1 MDIGCRIFII
11 GFLIWTCSLVG
22 IHAQSVEYT
31 AADSIRIEQ
40 LLKQAQREKP
50 ENVMMY
56 FGKQFLGVPY
66 VGHTLEEGDKEH
78 LIINTRGLDCTTFV
92 ETVSALSLCDAH
104 NTRSFADFCHYLQQ
118 LRYRDGKINGYPS
131 RLHYFTQWGED
142 NERMGWL
149 KSVFESVDFKGF
161 ATQTISVNYMSSHP
175 QLYKHLKT
183 NPSYVKKIKA
193 DEQAING
200 KKYKYLPKSKL
211 NLSPSQLSF
220 IHTGDIVS
228 IITSKD
234 GLDTSHVGFAV
245 WQNGKLHLMHA
256 SSLYKKVVLDS
267 KTFYD
272 YSQGQK
278 SQIGIRIYRLTE

>member
-1 MDIGCRIFII
+1 MALLAI
-11 GFLIWTCSLVG
+11 LISFVSALSG
-22 IHAQSVEYT
+22 KIDASIEYT
-31 AADSIRIEQ
+31 KQDSIRIVRILQEAKTERGNEART
-40 LLKQAQREKP
+40 L
-50 ENVMMY
+50 Y
-56 FGKQFLGVPY
+56 FGKKFFDTPY
-66 VGHTLEEGDKEH
+66 VGHTLEEGNTEH

-92 ETVSALSLCDAH
+92 ETVSALSLCDVHDA
-104 NTRSFADFCHYLQQ
+104 RSFADFCHYLRQ

-142 NERMGWL
+142 NERKGWV
-149 KSVFESVDFKGF
+149 KSIFETVDFNGF
-161 ATQTISVNYMSSHP
+161 AIQTISVNYMSSHP
-175 QLYKHLKT
+175 QLYKQLKAH
-183 NPSYVKKIKA
+183 PSFVNKIKT

-256 SSLYKKVVLDS
+256 SSLYGRVVLDS

>member
-1 MDIGCRIFII
+1 MMT
-11 GFLIWTCSLVG
+11 FLAILISFVSTLSG
-22 IHAQSVEYT
+22 KIEASIEYT
-31 AADSIRIEQ
+31 KQDSIHIVRILQDAKTERGNEPRT
-40 LLKQAQREKP
+40 L
-50 ENVMMY
+50 Y
-56 FGKQFLGVPY
+56 FGKKFFNTPY
-66 VGHTLEEGDKEH
+66 VGHTLEEGNIEH

-104 NTRSFADFCHYLQQ
+104 NARSFADFCRYLQQ

-142 NERMGWL
+142 NERMGWV

-278 SQIGIRIYRLTE
+278 SQLGIRIYRLTE

>member
-1 MDIGCRIFII
+1 MALLA
-11 GFLIWTCSLVG
+11 FLISFVSALSG
-22 IHAQSVEYT
+22 KIDASIEYT
-31 AADSIRIEQ
+31 KQDSIRIVQILQTAKTERGKEPRT
-40 LLKQAQREKP
+40 L
-50 ENVMMY
+50 Y
-56 FGKQFLGVPY
+56 FGKKFMGTPY
-66 VGHTLEEGDKEH
+66 VAHTLEEGNKEH

-92 ETVSALSLCDAH
+92 ETVSALSLCDA
-104 NTRSFADFCHYLQQ
+104 NDARSFADFCHYLQQ
-118 LRYRDGKINGYPS
+118 LRYRNGKINGYPS
-131 RLHYFTQWGED
+131 RCHYFTQWGED
-142 NERMGWL
+142 NERMGWV
-149 KSVFESVDFKGF
+149 KSVFETTDFKGF
-161 ATQTISVNYMSSHP
+161 ATQTISVNYMSTHP
-175 QLYKHLKT
+175 QLYKHLKA
-183 NPSYVKKIKA
+183 NPAFVKLIKA

-200 KKYKYLPKSKL
+200 KKFKYLPKSKL

-228 IITSKD
+228 IITSKA

-278 SQIGIRIYRLTE
+278 SQIGIRVYRLTE